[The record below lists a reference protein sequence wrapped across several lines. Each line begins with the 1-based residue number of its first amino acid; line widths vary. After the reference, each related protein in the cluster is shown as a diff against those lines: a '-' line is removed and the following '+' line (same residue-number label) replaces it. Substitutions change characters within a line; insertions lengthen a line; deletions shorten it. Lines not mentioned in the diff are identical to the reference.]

1 MSGKYTVYLSR
12 KRGVQPR
19 LDGDLIKRAVCV
31 SLKAENVDAPCE
43 VSVYIT
49 DDEEIHG
56 LNLKFRGAD
65 KPTDVLSFPMQELAA
80 GAFRAEDAERDPDTG
95 RIALGDVMISAERAK
110 AQGDELGHGADRE
123 AAYLTVHSVLHL
135 LGYDHVDEGAE
146 KRKMRAR
153 EKAIMALLDLD
164 E

>member
-1 MSGKYTVYLSR
+1 
-12 KRGVQPR
+12 
-19 LDGDLIKRAVCV
+19 
-31 SLKAENVDAPCE
+31 
-43 VSVYIT
+43 
-49 DDEEIHG
+49 
-56 LNLKFRGAD
+56 
-65 KPTDVLSFPMQELAA
+65 
-80 GAFRAEDAERDPDTG
+80 
-95 RIALGDVMISAERAK
+95 MISAERAK

-153 EKAIMALLDLD
+153 EKEIMALLDLD